1 MLGFLG
7 AGAMGSAILRGV
19 LSAKAATAAEIRFT
33 RVNDT
38 AATALSAELG
48 VQRAATNTALV
59 SELGKAG
66 IVILGVKPYL
76 VHEILS
82 EIAPAAAKNGTVI
95 VSVAAGISLE
105 KLSAALPANQP
116 IVRAMPNVA
125 SAIGKGMT
133 ALCANDFVTAAQFAK
148 IQEVFAAVGAVS
160 VIAEKDFPA
169 FSAIAGCSPAWT
181 FAYIDALSRA
191 ALAAGMTKAESVRV
205 AAQAV
210 AGAAQLAF
218 ASLPEIRPQA
228 LIDTVTSPGGTTVAG
243 LIEMEQA
250 GFSNA
255 VINGVRAAIARDA
268 QLG

>member
-1 MLGFLG
+1 
-7 AGAMGSAILRGV
+7 
-19 LSAKAATAAEIRFT
+19 
-33 RVNDT
+33 
-38 AATALSAELG
+38 
-48 VQRAATNTALV
+48 
-59 SELGKAG
+59 
-66 IVILGVKPYL
+66 
-76 VHEILS
+76 
-82 EIAPAAAKNGTVI
+82 
-95 VSVAAGISLE
+95 
-105 KLSAALPANQP
+105 
-116 IVRAMPNVA
+116 MPNVA

-210 AGAAQLAF
+210 AGAAQLAL

>member
-82 EIAPAAAKNGTVI
+82 E
-95 VSVAAGISLE
+95 L
-105 KLSAALPANQP
+105 LLPQQK
-116 IVRAMPNVA
+116 M
-125 SAIGKGMT
+125 
-133 ALCANDFVTAAQFAK
+133 
-148 IQEVFAAVGAVS
+148 
-160 VIAEKDFPA
+160 
-169 FSAIAGCSPAWT
+169 
-181 FAYIDALSRA
+181 
-191 ALAAGMTKAESVRV
+191 
-205 AAQAV
+205 
-210 AGAAQLAF
+210 
-218 ASLPEIRPQA
+218 
-228 LIDTVTSPGGTTVAG
+228 
-243 LIEMEQA
+243 
-250 GFSNA
+250 
-255 VINGVRAAIARDA
+255 AR
-268 QLG
+268 